1 MGILNNQKGKSS
13 SSSSIK
19 HVDHK
24 IRKKCFKNRIKGFEK
39 KFYELRKL
47 YDVKAVGVVHSE
59 FLNGAK
65 ELPANPH
72 EFDEVFMQF
81 NQNKMKLS
89 NGEEAEEVKE
99 NRRSCFGNV
108 NGNPKFDNLCTV
120 ESLTKIERD
129 LESIFF
135 MISERENQLKAGDVT
150 SPSSSSSPNC
160 DQNNFGVIESTNYE
174 ATFLVVGSSNNVY
187 DYGLPCS
194 DYNQQQQQQQQQP
207 EEEEMKK
214 SFGVVESNSTSLA
227 VRSSKN
233 LDDYGCSSYDFCNQE
248 ESQPLISVVDPFAEM
263 VYDQPF
269 SDMMDLEF
277 QRLNCSNSYMDMM
290 KNKTNP
296 IDELEF
302 FL

>member
-1 MGILNNQKGKSS
+1 MGILNNQKGKSSS

-39 KFYELRKL
+39 KFNELRKL
-47 YDVKAVGVVHSE
+47 CDVKAVGVVHSE
-59 FLNGAK
+59 FINGAK

-72 EFDEVFMQF
+72 EFDEVVMQF
-81 NQNKMKLS
+81 NQNKMKLCS
-89 NGEEAEEVKE
+89 GEEAEEVEK
-99 NRRSCFGNV
+99 NQRFCFRND

-120 ESLTKIERD
+120 ESLTKIESE
-129 LESIFF
+129 LESIFV

-150 SPSSSSSPNC
+150 SPSSSSPNC
-160 DQNNFGVIESTNYE
+160 DQNNNFGVIESTNYHYE
-174 ATFLVVGSSNNVY
+174 STSLVVGSSNNVY

-194 DYNQQQQQQQQQP
+194 DYNQQQPQP
-207 EEEEMKK
+207 EEEMKK

-233 LDDYGCSSYDFCNQE
+233 LDDYGCSSSYFSNQE
-248 ESQPLISVVDPFAEM
+248 ESQPLISVVDPFSEM

-269 SDMMDLEF
+269 SDMIDLEF
-277 QRLNCSNSYMDMM
+277 QRLNCSSSYMDMM
-290 KNKTNP
+290 MNTTNP
-296 IDELEF
+296 IDGPEF
-302 FL
+302 LLW